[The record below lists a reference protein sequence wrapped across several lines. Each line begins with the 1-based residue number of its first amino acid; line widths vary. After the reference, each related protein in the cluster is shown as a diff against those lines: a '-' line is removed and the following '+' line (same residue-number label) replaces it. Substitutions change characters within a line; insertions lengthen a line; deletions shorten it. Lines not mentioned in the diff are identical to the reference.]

1 MKLINLADIEEK
13 QMLPGLHVRFVH
25 SENMTF
31 AYWNIDAGAA
41 LPDHKHPHEQVVN
54 IIEGDFELTV
64 DGEPRIIKPGD
75 VVIIP
80 GNVSHSGKAVTNSRI
95 IDVFYPIREDYK
107 S

>member
-13 QMLPGLHVRFVH
+13 KILPGLHVRFVH

-64 DGEPRIIKPGD
+64 AGEPRIIKPGD

-80 GNVSHSGKAVTNSRI
+80 GNVSHSGKAVTNSRV
-95 IDVFYPIREDYK
+95 IDVFYPVREDYK

>member
-1 MKLINLADIEEK
+1 MKLIKLADIEEK

-80 GNVSHSGKAVTNSRI
+80 GNVSHSGKAITDSRI
-95 IDVFYPIREDYK
+95 IDVFYPVREDYK
-107 S
+107 